1 MNTMPTDPEQ
11 AINYDLQIEQS
22 RDYLVRLFGTNLW
35 VQDIERI
42 CRKLLDKLP
51 PEKRL
56 AQYNLINE
64 VVNDLGYSNNR
75 DVKAMI
81 DRLDHTFSQMDNL

>member
-1 MNTMPTDPEQ
+1 MPTDPEQ